1 MSEGTPERPDG
12 DKAERDKA
20 DALKGEA
27 PKPPRGELPLSGLAG
42 SPGVALG
49 RAAVLQTGRTGVVHR
64 HVTIEEVG
72 PELDRFK
79 GGVAKASAE
88 LRELSNKARASA
100 TKIEL
105 SVLEA
110 YTLMVEDELLLAEV
124 QKRIERELICAEWAL
139 DQAVTEMAAQ
149 LRRAGDAYLA
159 ERSHDFEFVGA
170 RIRLAIGGVS
180 GPVVPDTNEPRVLVA
195 HDLSPAETVGL
206 TRDKVLALVTEV
218 GTRTSHTAIV
228 ARALEIPAVVGVA
241 GALSR
246 IGSGDSI
253 IVDGLRGQVLLHP
266 RPEAV
271 VEYQERAARFR
282 ETARLRREARDRPIK
297 LGSGELIELRAN
309 IELPSEALGALSH
322 GARGIGLYRTEF
334 LYVDRSQPPTED
346 EQYETYRKVAEIM
359 NPLSVT
365 LRTFDI
371 GGDKFVSVFQVP
383 SEMNPALGLRAVRLG
398 LARPEIFM
406 TQLRA
411 MVRATAHGKLRI
423 LLPMIASLGELFAVK
438 ELFEQAVKDVDARG
452 LPRAEHIPIGI
463 MVEVPSAAVMASEF
477 AEHAEF
483 MSIGTNDLVQYT
495 LAVDRSTPE
504 LAYLASYFDPAILRL
519 VRNVLDAGKARQ
531 RPVLLCGAMAS
542 DPMAA
547 LLLVGMGLR
556 EMSMEAAAVPEVRE
570 VLANVTLAQTEL
582 AAADALAER
591 TAAGVQAALTRHF
604 GRLLS
609 EG

>member
-1 MSEGTPERPDG
+1 MSEGEGQKETR
-12 DKAERDKA
+12 AEVA
-20 DALKGEA
+20 
-27 PKPPRGELPLSGLAG
+27 LSGLPG

-49 RAAVLQTGRTGVVHR
+49 KAVVLAIGRTGVVHR
-64 HVTIEEVG
+64 HVESTDVAEEIE
-72 PELDRFK
+72 RFK
-79 GGVAKASAE
+79 SGVAKAAAE
-88 LRELSNKARASA
+88 LRELSNRARPTA
-100 TKIEL
+100 TKIEI

-124 QKRIERELICAEWAL
+124 TRRIETELVCAEWAL
-139 DQAVTEMAAQ
+139 DLAVTEMAAQ

-170 RIRLAIGGVS
+170 RIRLAINGAN
-180 GPVVPDTNEPRVLVA
+180 PAVVPETTEPRVIVA

-206 TRDKVLALVTEV
+206 TREKVLALVTEV
-218 GTRTSHTAIV
+218 GTRSSHTSIV

-246 IGSGDSI
+246 IGNGDSI
-253 IVDGLRGQVLLHP
+253 IVDGLRGQLLLHP
-266 RPEAV
+266 RAETIT
-271 VEYQERAARFR
+271 EYQARAARFR
-282 ETARLRREARDRPIK
+282 DITRLRREARDRPSK

-309 IELPSEALGALSH
+309 IDLPSEALGALSH

-334 LYVDRSQPPTED
+334 LYMDRSEPPSEE
-346 EQYETYRKVAEIM
+346 EQYDTYRRVAEIM

-371 GGDKFVSVFQVP
+371 GGDKFATVFQMP

-423 LLPMIASLGELFAVK
+423 MLPMIASLGELFAVK
-438 ELFEQAVKDVDARG
+438 ELYDQAVKDVDARG
-452 LPRAEHIPIGI
+452 QPRAEHISIGI
-463 MVEVPSAAVMASEF
+463 MVEVPSAAVLAHEF

-519 VRNVLDAGKARQ
+519 IQNVLEAGKARE
-531 RPVLLCGAMAS
+531 RPVLVCGAMAS

-570 VLANVTLAQTEL
+570 VLANVTLDQLER
-582 AAADALAER
+582 AAKDALAER

>member
-1 MSEGTPERPDG
+1 MNAGEGQ
-12 DKAERDKA
+12 KAPRAEL
-20 DALKGEA
+20 ALAG
-27 PKPPRGELPLSGLAG
+27 LPG

-49 RAAVLQTGRTGVVHR
+49 KAAVIDIGRHGVPHR
-64 HVTIEEVG
+64 HVQASEV
-72 PELDRFK
+72 EAEIARFS
-79 GGVAKASAE
+79 GGVAKAAAE
-88 LRELSNKARASA
+88 LRELSRKAHETA
-100 TKIEL
+100 TKIEI

-110 YTLMVEDELLLAEV
+110 YTLMVEDELLFAEV
-124 QKRIERELICAEWAL
+124 KRRVENELVCAEWAL
-139 DQAVTEMAAQ
+139 DLSVNEMAGR
-149 LRRAGDAYLA
+149 LRKGGDAYLA

-170 RIRLAIGGVS
+170 RILKAIS
-180 GPVVPDTNEPRVLVA
+180 GAPPTVLEQSEPRVLVA

-206 TRDKVLALVTEV
+206 TLVTEV

-271 VEYQERAARFR
+271 SEYTRRAERFH
-282 ETARLRREARDRPIK
+282 ETARLRREARDRPIT

-309 IELPSEALGALSH
+309 IELPSEAVGALAH

-334 LYVDRSQPPTED
+334 LYVDRSEPPSED

-371 GGDKFVSVFQVP
+371 GGDKFVSVFEMP

-411 MVRATAHGKLRI
+411 MIRATAHGKLRI
-423 LLPMIASLGELFAVK
+423 MLPMIASLGELFAVR
-438 ELFEQAVKDVDARG
+438 ELFDQALADVDARK
-452 LPRAEHIPIGI
+452 LPRAEHISLGI
-463 MVEVPSAAVMASEF
+463 MVEVPSAAVMAHEF

-519 VRNVLDAGKARQ
+519 IRGVIAGGAAFK

-542 DPMAA
+542 DPLAA

-556 EMSMEAAAVPEVRE
+556 EMSMEAAAIPEVRE
-570 VLANVTLAQTEL
+570 VLSSVTLEQTER
-582 AAADALAER
+582 AATDALAER
-591 TAAGVQAALTRHF
+591 TAAGVQAALIRHF
-604 GRLLS
+604 GKLAADS
-609 EG
+609 

>member
-1 MSEGTPERPDG
+1 VVL
-12 DKAERDKA
+12 
-20 DALKGEA
+20 AL
-27 PKPPRGELPLSGLAG
+27 
-42 SPGVALG
+42 
-49 RAAVLQTGRTGVVHR
+49 GRTGVVHR
-64 HVTIEEVG
+64 HVLADEVEA
-72 PELDRFK
+72 ELNRFK
-79 GGVAKASAE
+79 AGVARAADE
-88 LRELSNKARASA
+88 LRELSNKARATA
-100 TKIEL
+100 TKIEI

-124 QKRIERELICAEWAL
+124 KKRVEADLVCAEWAL
-139 DQAVTEMAAQ
+139 DQAVTEMAGQ
-149 LRRAGDAYLA
+149 LRRGGDAYLA

-170 RIRLAIGGVS
+170 RIRQAIGG
-180 GPVVPDTNEPRVLVA
+180 GATAIVPETSEPRILVA

-206 TRDKVLALVTEV
+206 TREKVLALVTEV
-218 GTRTSHTAIV
+218 GTRTSHTSIV

-246 IGSGDSI
+246 IGSGDSLV
-253 IVDGLRGQVLLHP
+253 VDGLRGQLLLHP
-266 RPEAV
+266 RPETLA
-271 VEYQERAARFR
+271 EYQTRAARFKDIQ
-282 ETARLRREARDRPIK
+282 RLRREARDRPSK

-309 IELPSEALGALSH
+309 IELPGEALAALSH

-334 LYVDRSQPPTED
+334 LYVDRTEPPSEE
-346 EQYETYRKVAEIM
+346 EQYDTYRRVAEIM

-371 GGDKFVSVFQVP
+371 GGDKFVSVFQMP

-411 MVRATAHGKLRI
+411 MIRATAHGKLRI
-423 LLPMIASLGELFAVK
+423 MLPMIASLGELFAVK
-438 ELFEQAVKDVDARG
+438 ELYEQALANVDRRG
-452 LPRAEHIPIGI
+452 LPRAEHISLGI
-463 MVEVPSAAVMASEF
+463 MIEVPSAAIMAQEF

-483 MSIGTNDLVQYT
+483 FSIGTNDLVQYT

-519 VRNVLDAGKARQ
+519 IRGVIEAGKMHE

-570 VLANVTLAQTEL
+570 VLANVTLEQVER
-582 AAADALAER
+582 AAADAMKER

-604 GRLLS
+604 GPLLS

>member
-1 MSEGTPERPDG
+1 MSE
-12 DKAERDKA
+12 AEGQKETRA
-20 DALKGEA
+20 EVA
-27 PKPPRGELPLSGLAG
+27 LSGLPG

-49 RAAVLQTGRTGVVHR
+49 KAAVLNLGRTGVVHR
-64 HVTIEEVG
+64 HVQAAEVTDEIE
-72 PELDRFK
+72 RFK
-79 GGVAKASAE
+79 GGVAKAAAE
-88 LRELSNKARASA
+88 LRELSAKAQKTA
-100 TKIEL
+100 TKIEI

-110 YTLMVEDELLLAEV
+110 YTLMVEDELLLAAV
-124 QKRIERELICAEWAL
+124 TQRIQTDLVCAEWAL
-139 DQAVTEMAAQ
+139 DLSVTEMAAR
-149 LRRAGDAYLA
+149 LRSGGDAYLA

-170 RIRLAIGGVS
+170 RIRQAIGGV
-180 GPVVPDTNEPRVLVA
+180 PATVVVDSSEPRILVA

-206 TRDKVLALVTEV
+206 MRDKVLALVTEV

-241 GALSR
+241 GALAR
-246 IGSGDSI
+246 IGNGDSL
-253 IVDGLRGQVLLHP
+253 IVDGLRGQLLLHP
-266 RPEAV
+266 RTETTA
-271 VEYQERAARFR
+271 EYQMRAARFR
-282 ETARLRREARDRPIK
+282 EIQRLRREARDRPSK

-334 LYVDRSQPPTED
+334 LYVDRTEPPSEE
-346 EQYETYRKVAEIM
+346 EQYDTYRRVAEIM

-371 GGDKFVSVFQVP
+371 GGDKFVSVFQMP

-411 MVRATAHGKLRI
+411 MIRATAHGKLRI
-423 LLPMIASLGELFAVK
+423 MLPMIASLGELFAVK
-438 ELFEQAVKDVDARG
+438 ELYEQALADVDRRG
-452 LPRAEHIPIGI
+452 LPRAEHISLGI
-463 MVEVPSAAVMASEF
+463 MVEVPSAAVMAHEF

-519 VRNVLDAGKARQ
+519 IQNVIAAGKAKN

-570 VLANVTLAQTEL
+570 VLANVTLEQVER
-582 AAADALAER
+582 AAADALVER

>member
-1 MSEGTPERPDG
+1 MTEGDG
-12 DKAERDKA
+12 QNAARAEQA
-20 DALKGEA
+20 MA
-27 PKPPRGELPLSGLAG
+27 GLAG

-49 RAAVLQTGRTGVVHR
+49 RAMVLDVGRTGVPHR
-64 HVTIEEVG
+64 HIAAGDVTTEIERFNAGVG
-72 PELDRFK
+72 S
-79 GGVAKASAE
+79 AAAE
-88 LRELSNKARASA
+88 LRELMAKARESA
-100 TKIEL
+100 TKIEI

-110 YTLMVEDELLLAEV
+110 YTLMVEDELLAAEV
-124 QKRIERELICAEWAL
+124 KKHLENELVCAEWAL
-139 DQAVTEMAAQ
+139 DMAVSAMAAQ
-149 LRRAGDAYLA
+149 LKRAGDAYLA

-170 RIRLAIGGVS
+170 RIQKAIS
-180 GPVVPDTNEPRVLVA
+180 GTPASVILQPGEARVLVA

-206 TRDKVLALVTEV
+206 TREKVLAIVTEV

-266 RPEAV
+266 RPETTTAY
-271 VEYQERAARFR
+271 EGRAERFR
-282 ETARLRREARDRPIK
+282 ETARLRREARDRPIT
-297 LGSGELIELRAN
+297 LGSGERIELRAN
-309 IELPSEALGALSH
+309 IELPSEAVAALSH
-322 GARGIGLYRTEF
+322 GARGVGLYRTEF
-334 LYVDRSQPPTED
+334 LYVDRSEPPGED

-411 MVRATAHGKLRI
+411 MIRATAHGKLRI
-423 LLPMIASLGELFAVK
+423 MLPMIASLGELFAVK
-438 ELFEQAVKDVDARG
+438 ELYEQALADVDRRK
-452 LPRAEHIPIGI
+452 LPRADHISLGI
-463 MVEVPSAAVMASEF
+463 MVEVPSAALLAHEF

-483 MSIGTNDLVQYT
+483 LSIGTNDLVQYT

-519 VRNVLDAGKARQ
+519 IRMVIDAGSARQ
-531 RPVLLCGAMAS
+531 RPVMVCGAMAS
-542 DPMAA
+542 DPLAA

-556 EMSMEAAAVPEVRE
+556 ELSMEAAAIPEVRE
-570 VLANVTLAQTEL
+570 VLSKVTLEQTER
-582 AAADALAER
+582 AAGEAVAER
-591 TAAGVQAALTRHF
+591 TAAGVQAALIRHF
-604 GRLLS
+604 GPLLADS
-609 EG
+609 

>member
-1 MSEGTPERPDG
+1 MTDGEGQKETRTEV
-12 DKAERDKA
+12 
-20 DALKGEA
+20 ALG
-27 PKPPRGELPLSGLAG
+27 GLPG

-49 RAAVLQTGRTGVVHR
+49 KAVVLALGRTGVVHR
-64 HVTIEEVG
+64 HVDAAEVAGEIE
-72 PELDRFK
+72 RFQ
-79 GGVAKASAE
+79 GGVGRAAAE
-88 LRELSNKARASA
+88 LRELASKARATA
-100 TKIEL
+100 TKIEI

-124 QKRIERELICAEWAL
+124 TKHIERDLVCAEWAL
-139 DQAVTEMAAQ
+139 DLAVTEMAAQ

-170 RIRLAIGGVS
+170 RIRLAIAGA
-180 GPVVPDTNEPRVLVA
+180 PTNDVLESPEPRVIVA

-218 GTRTSHTAIV
+218 GTRTSHTSIV

-246 IGSGDSI
+246 IGNGDSI
-253 IVDGLRGQVLLHP
+253 IVDGLRGQLLLHP
-266 RPEAV
+266 RPETIG
-271 VEYQERAARFR
+271 EYQTRAARFR
-282 ETARLRREARDRPIK
+282 DIQRLRREARDRPSK

-309 IELPSEALGALSH
+309 IEIPAEALGALEH
-322 GARGIGLYRTEF
+322 GARGVGLYRTEF
-334 LYVDRSQPPTED
+334 LYVDRNEPPSED
-346 EQYETYRKVAEIM
+346 EQYDTYRRVAEIM
-359 NPLSVT
+359 NPLPVT

-371 GGDKFVSVFQVP
+371 GGDKFVSVFQMP

-423 LLPMIASLGELFAVK
+423 MLPMIASLGELFAVK
-438 ELFEQAVKDVDARG
+438 ELFEQAVKDVDKRG
-452 LPRAEHIPIGI
+452 LPRAEHISLGI
-463 MVEVPSAAVMASEF
+463 MVEVPSAAVMAHEF

-519 VRNVLDAGKARQ
+519 IQNVIAAGRDRQ
-531 RPVLLCGAMAS
+531 RAVILCGAMAS

-556 EMSMEAAAVPEVRE
+556 EMSMEAAAIPEVRE
-570 VLANVTLAQTEL
+570 VLANVTRDQVER
-582 AAADALAER
+582 AANDALAER

-604 GRLLS
+604 GGLLS

>member
-1 MSEGTPERPDG
+1 LAIAG
-12 DKAERDKA
+12 
-20 DALKGEA
+20 A
-27 PKPPRGELPLSGLAG
+27 PTT
-42 SPGVALG
+42 V
-49 RAAVLQTGRTGVVHR
+49 
-64 HVTIEEVG
+64 
-72 PELDRFK
+72 
-79 GGVAKASAE
+79 
-88 LRELSNKARASA
+88 
-100 TKIEL
+100 
-105 SVLEA
+105 VLESA
-110 YTLMVEDELLLAEV
+110 
-124 QKRIERELICAEWAL
+124 
-139 DQAVTEMAAQ
+139 
-149 LRRAGDAYLA
+149 
-159 ERSHDFEFVGA
+159 
-170 RIRLAIGGVS
+170 
-180 GPVVPDTNEPRVLVA
+180 EPRVIVA

-218 GTRTSHTAIV
+218 GTRTSHTSIV

-246 IGSGDSI
+246 IGNGDSI
-253 IVDGLRGQVLLHP
+253 IVDGLRGQLLLHP
-266 RPEAV
+266 RPETIG
-271 VEYQERAARFR
+271 EYQTRAARFR
-282 ETARLRREARDRPIK
+282 DIQRLRREARDRPSK

-309 IELPSEALGALSH
+309 IEIPAEALGALEH
-322 GARGIGLYRTEF
+322 GARGVGLYRTEF
-334 LYVDRSQPPTED
+334 LYVDRNEPPSEE
-346 EQYETYRKVAEIM
+346 EQYDTYRRVAEIM
-359 NPLSVT
+359 NPLPVT

-371 GGDKFVSVFQVP
+371 GGDKFVSVFQMP

-423 LLPMIASLGELFAVK
+423 MLPMIASLGELFAVK
-438 ELFEQAVKDVDARG
+438 ELFEQAVKDVDKRG
-452 LPRAEHIPIGI
+452 LPRAEHISLGI
-463 MVEVPSAAVMASEF
+463 MVEVPSAAVMAHEF

-519 VRNVLDAGKARQ
+519 IQNVISAGRDRQ
-531 RPVLLCGAMAS
+531 RAVILCGAMAS

-556 EMSMEAAAVPEVRE
+556 EMSMEAAAIHEVRE
-570 VLANVTLAQTEL
+570 VLANVTRDQVER
-582 AAADALAER
+582 AATDALAER

-604 GRLLS
+604 GGLLS

>member
-1 MSEGTPERPDG
+1 MSE
-12 DKAERDKA
+12 AEGQRETRA
-20 DALKGEA
+20 EVA
-27 PKPPRGELPLSGLAG
+27 LSGLPG

-49 RAAVLQTGRTGVVHR
+49 KAVVLNLGRTGVIHR
-64 HVTIEEVG
+64 HVQASEVG
-72 PELDRFK
+72 EELDRFK
-79 GGVAKASAE
+79 GGVAKAAAE
-88 LRELSNKARASA
+88 LRELSEKARRNA
-100 TKIEL
+100 TKIEI

-124 QKRIERELICAEWAL
+124 TKHIGSELVCAEWAL
-139 DQAVTEMAAQ
+139 DLAVTEMAAR
-149 LRRAGDAYLA
+149 LRSAGDAYLA

-170 RIRLAIGGVS
+170 RIRQAIGGTAAA
-180 GPVVPDTNEPRVLVA
+180 VVPETAEPRILVA

-206 TRDKVLALVTEV
+206 TREKVLALVTEV
-218 GTRTSHTAIV
+218 GTRTSHTSIV

-241 GALSR
+241 GALAR
-246 IGSGDSI
+246 IGNGDALV
-253 IVDGLRGQVLLHP
+253 VDGLRGQLLIHP
-266 RPEAV
+266 RAETV
-271 VEYQERAARFR
+271 SEYQTRAARFKDIQ
-282 ETARLRREARDRPIK
+282 RLRREARDRPSK

-309 IELPSEALGALSH
+309 IEIPSEALGALAH

-334 LYVDRSQPPTED
+334 LYVDRTEPPSEE
-346 EQYETYRKVAEIM
+346 EQYDTYRRVAEIM

-371 GGDKFVSVFQVP
+371 GGDKFVSVFQMP

-411 MVRATAHGKLRI
+411 MIRATAHGKLRI
-423 LLPMIASLGELFAVK
+423 MLPMIASLGELFAVK
-438 ELFEQAVKDVDARG
+438 ELYEQALKDVDARG
-452 LPRAEHIPIGI
+452 LPRAEHISLGI
-463 MVEVPSAAVMASEF
+463 MVEVPSAAVLAHEF

-519 VRNVLDAGKARQ
+519 IQNVIAAGKAKQ

-570 VLANVTLAQTEL
+570 VLANVTLQQVER
-582 AAADALAER
+582 AAADALLER

>member
-1 MSEGTPERPDG
+1 MSDAEGQKETR
-12 DKAERDKA
+12 AEL
-20 DALKGEA
+20 ALAG
-27 PKPPRGELPLSGLAG
+27 LPG

-49 RAAVLQTGRTGVVHR
+49 RAIVVATGRTGVVRR
-64 HVTIEEVG
+64 HVSAAEVSAEIE
-72 PELDRFK
+72 RFK
-79 GGVAKASAE
+79 AGVGRAATE
-88 LRELSNKARASA
+88 LRALSSKARPTA
-100 TKIEL
+100 TKIEM

-124 QKRIERELICAEWAL
+124 SKHIQTDLVCAEWAL
-139 DQAVTEMAAQ
+139 DLAVTEMAAQ
-149 LRRAGDAYLA
+149 LRRGGDAYLA

-170 RIRLAIGGVS
+170 RIRQAIGGVQAS
-180 GPVVPDTNEPRVLVA
+180 VVPETSEPRILVA

-206 TRDKVLALVTEV
+206 TREKVLALVTEV
-218 GTRTSHTAIV
+218 GTRTSHTSIV

-246 IGSGDSI
+246 IGNGDSL
-253 IVDGLRGQVLLHP
+253 IVDGLRGQLLLHP
-266 RPEAV
+266 RAETTS
-271 VEYQERAARFR
+271 EYQTRAARFR
-282 ETARLRREARDRPIK
+282 ELSRLRREARDRPSK

-309 IELPSEALGALSH
+309 IEIPSEALAALSH

-334 LYVDRSQPPTED
+334 LYVDRSVPPTEE
-346 EQYETYRKVAEIM
+346 EQYDTYRRVAEIM

-423 LLPMIASLGELFAVK
+423 MLPMIASLGELFAVK
-438 ELFEQAVKDVDARG
+438 ELWDQAVKDVDARG
-452 LPRAEHIPIGI
+452 QARAEHISLGI
-463 MVEVPSAAVMASEF
+463 MVEVPSAAVLAHEF

-495 LAVDRSTPE
+495 LAVDRSSPE

-519 VRNVLDAGKARQ
+519 IQNVIAAGKAKQ

-556 EMSMEAAAVPEVRE
+556 EMSMEAAAIPEIRE
-570 VLANVTLAQTEL
+570 VLANITLEQAER
-582 AAADALAER
+582 AAGDALAEL
-591 TAAGVQAALTRHF
+591 TAAGVQAVLTRHF

>member
-1 MSEGTPERPDG
+1 MSEGEGQKETR
-12 DKAERDKA
+12 AEVA
-20 DALKGEA
+20 
-27 PKPPRGELPLSGLAG
+27 LSGLPG

-49 RAAVLQTGRTGVVHR
+49 KAMVVAIGRTGAVHR
-64 HVTIEEVG
+64 HVDASQVEA
-72 PELDRFK
+72 ELERFK
-79 GGVAKASAE
+79 AGVAKAAAE
-88 LRELSNKARASA
+88 LRELSARARQSA
-100 TKIEL
+100 TKIEI

-124 QKRIERELICAEWAL
+124 QRRVEGELVCAEWGL
-139 DQAVTEMAAQ
+139 DLAVSHMAAQ
-149 LRRAGDAYLA
+149 LRRAADAYLA

-170 RIRLAIGGVS
+170 RIRQAMS
-180 GPVVPDTNEPRVLVA
+180 GHQSPVVPESAEPRVLVA

-206 TRDKVLALVTEV
+206 TREKVLALVTEV

-228 ARALEIPAVVGVA
+228 ARALEIPAVVGAA
-241 GALSR
+241 GAVSR
-246 IGSGDSI
+246 IGNGDTI
-253 IVDGLRGQVLLHP
+253 IVDGLRGQLILHP
-266 RPEAV
+266 RPETTTEHQA
-271 VEYQERAARFR
+271 RAARFR
-282 ETARLRREARDRPIK
+282 EITRLRREARDRPSK

-309 IELPSEALGALSH
+309 IDLPAEALGALSH

-334 LYVDRSQPPTED
+334 LYVDRSEPPSED
-346 EQYETYRKVAEIM
+346 EQYDTYRRVAEIM

-371 GGDKFVSVFQVP
+371 GGDKFASVFQMP

-398 LARPEIFM
+398 LARPEIFL

-423 LLPMIASLGELFAVK
+423 MLPMIASLGELFAVK
-438 ELFEQAVKDVDARG
+438 DLFDQAVREVDARG
-452 LPRAEHIPIGI
+452 QPRAEHISLGI
-463 MVEVPSAAVMASEF
+463 MVEVPSAAVMAHEF

-519 VRNVLDAGKARQ
+519 ISNVIQAGKARE

-556 EMSMEAAAVPEVRE
+556 ELSMEAAAVPEIRE
-570 VLANVTLAQTEL
+570 VLANVTLEQTER
-582 AAADALAER
+582 AARDALAER
-591 TAAGVQAALTRHF
+591 TAAGVQAAMTRHF
-604 GRLLS
+604 GPLLS

>member
-1 MSEGTPERPDG
+1 MTEAEGQ
-12 DKAERDKA
+12 AETRA
-20 DALKGEA
+20 EVA
-27 PKPPRGELPLSGLAG
+27 LSGLPG

-49 RAAVLQTGRTGVVHR
+49 KAVVVALGRTGVVHR
-64 HVTIEEVG
+64 HVVASDVDAEIE
-72 PELDRFK
+72 RFK
-79 GGVAKASAE
+79 AGVGRAASE
-88 LRELSNKARASA
+88 LRDLSEKARATA
-100 TKIEL
+100 TKIEI

-124 QKRIERELICAEWAL
+124 AKRIQADLVCAEWAL
-139 DQAVTEMAAQ
+139 DLAVSDMAAQ

-170 RIRLAIGGVS
+170 RIRQAIGGNTAT
-180 GPVVPDTNEPRVLVA
+180 VVPETSEPRILVA

-206 TRDKVLALVTEV
+206 TRDKILAIVTEV

-246 IGSGDSI
+246 IGSGDNL
-253 IVDGLRGQVLLHP
+253 IVDGLRGQLLLHP
-266 RPEAV
+266 RAETTG
-271 VEYQERAARFR
+271 EYQTRAARFR
-282 ETARLRREARDRPIK
+282 DIQRLRREARDRPSK

-309 IELPSEALGALSH
+309 IELPAEALAALSH

-334 LYVDRSQPPTED
+334 LYVDRTEPPSED
-346 EQYETYRKVAEIM
+346 EQYDTYRRVAEIM

-371 GGDKFVSVFQVP
+371 GGDKFVSVFQMP

-423 LLPMIASLGELFAVK
+423 MLPMIASLGELFAVK
-438 ELFEQAVKDVDARG
+438 ELFDQAVREVDSRG
-452 LPRAEHIPIGI
+452 QPRAEHISLGI
-463 MVEVPSAAVMASEF
+463 MVEVPSAAVMAHEF

-483 MSIGTNDLVQYT
+483 FSIGTNDLVQYT

-519 VRNVLDAGKARQ
+519 IRGVIEAGKAHQ

-570 VLANVTLAQTEL
+570 VLANVTLEQVER
-582 AAADALAER
+582 AAADAMVER

>member
-1 MSEGTPERPDG
+1 MNEGEGQKETR
-12 DKAERDKA
+12 AEVA
-20 DALKGEA
+20 
-27 PKPPRGELPLSGLAG
+27 LSGLPG

-49 RAAVLQTGRTGVVHR
+49 KAVALAIGRTGVVHR
-64 HVTIEEVG
+64 HIEADGVADEI
-72 PELDRFK
+72 ERFK
-79 GGVAKASAE
+79 AGVAKAAAE
-88 LRELSNKARASA
+88 LRELSSRARQTA
-100 TKIEL
+100 TKIEI

-124 QKRIERELICAEWAL
+124 TRRIESELVCAEWAL
-139 DQAVTEMAAQ
+139 DDSVTQMAAQ

-170 RIRLAIGGVS
+170 RIRQSISGGNNA
-180 GPVVPDTNEPRVLVA
+180 VVPETSEPRIIVA

-218 GTRTSHTAIV
+218 GTRSSHTSIV

-246 IGSGDSI
+246 IGSGDSL
-253 IVDGLRGQVLLHP
+253 IVDGLRGQLLLHP
-266 RPEAV
+266 RAETV
-271 VEYQERAARFR
+271 TEYQARAARFR
-282 ETARLRREARDRPIK
+282 ELTRLRREARDRPSK

-309 IELPSEALGALSH
+309 IDLPSEALGALSH

-334 LYVDRSQPPTED
+334 LYMDRSEPPSED
-346 EQYETYRKVAEIM
+346 EQYDTYRRVAEIM

-371 GGDKFVSVFQVP
+371 GGDKFASVFRMP

-423 LLPMIASLGELFAVK
+423 MLPMIASLGELFAVK
-438 ELFEQAVKDVDARG
+438 ELYDQAVRDVDSRG
-452 LPRAEHIPIGI
+452 QPRAEHIAIGI
-463 MVEVPSAAVMASEF
+463 MVEVPSAAVLAHEF

-519 VRNVLDAGKARQ
+519 IQNVIAAGKARQ

-570 VLANVTLAQTEL
+570 VLANVTLEQTER
-582 AAADALAER
+582 AASDALAER

>member
-1 MSEGTPERPDG
+1 MSEVEGQ
-12 DKAERDKA
+12 KAGRA
-20 DALKGEA
+20 
-27 PKPPRGELPLSGLAG
+27 ELALSGLPG

-49 RAAVLQTGRTGVVHR
+49 RAVVIDVGRTGVAHR
-64 HVTIEEVG
+64 HIAG
-72 PELDRFK
+72 PEVPTELERFK
-79 GGVAKASAE
+79 SGVGKAAAE
-88 LRELSNKARASA
+88 LRELSAKAHQKAA
-100 TKIEL
+100 TKIEI

-110 YTLMVEDELLLAEV
+110 YTLMVEDELLLAQV
-124 QKRIERELICAEWAL
+124 QKRIESELVCAEWAL
-139 DQAVTEMAAQ
+139 DLAVNEMASQ

-170 RIRLAIGGVS
+170 RIRQAIS
-180 GPVVPDTNEPRVLVA
+180 GTPSTVVLDSEEPRIIVA
-195 HDLSPAETVGL
+195 RDLSPAETVGL

-246 IGSGDSI
+246 IGSGDSL
-253 IVDGLRGQVLLHP
+253 IVDGSRGQLLLHP
-266 RPEAV
+266 RTETV
-271 VEYQERAARFR
+271 GEYQERAARFR

-297 LGSGELIELRAN
+297 LESGELIELRAN
-309 IELPSEALGALSH
+309 IELPSEAVGALAH

-334 LYVDRSQPPTED
+334 LYVDRSEPPSED

-371 GGDKFVSVFQVP
+371 GGDKFVSVFQMP

-411 MVRATAHGKLRI
+411 MIRATAHGKLRI
-423 LLPMIASLGELFAVK
+423 MLPMIASLGELAAVR
-438 ELFEQAVKDVDARG
+438 ELFDQAIRDVDGRG
-452 LPRAEHIPIGI
+452 LPRAEHVALGI
-463 MVEVPSAAVMASEF
+463 MVEVPSAAVLAHEF
-477 AEHAEF
+477 ADHAEF

-495 LAVDRSTPE
+495 LAVDRGAPE

-519 VRNVLDAGKARQ
+519 IRIVIEAGRAKA

-542 DPMAA
+542 DPLAA

-556 EMSMEAAAVPEVRE
+556 EMSMEAAAVPEIRE
-570 VLANVTLAQTEL
+570 VLANVTLAQTEA
-582 AAADALAER
+582 AAADALAEL

-609 EG
+609 DG

>member
-1 MSEGTPERPDG
+1 MSEAEQKPER
-12 DKAERDKA
+12 AEL
-20 DALKGEA
+20 ALA
-27 PKPPRGELPLSGLAG
+27 GLAG
-42 SPGVALG
+42 SPGLALG
-49 RAAVLQTGRTGVVHR
+49 KAMVLDIGRTGVPHR
-64 HVTIEEVG
+64 HIGAADVATEFG
-72 PELDRFK
+72 RFK
-79 GGVAKASAE
+79 AGVDSAATE
-88 LRELSNKARASA
+88 LRELSAKARQNA
-100 TKIEL
+100 TKIEI

-110 YTLMVEDELLLAEV
+110 YTLMVEDELLAAEV
-124 QKRIERELICAEWAL
+124 KQRIEGELVCAEWAL
-139 DQAVTEMAAQ
+139 DQSVSEMAGR
-149 LRRAGDAYLA
+149 LKRGGDAYLA

-170 RIRLAIGGVS
+170 RILQAIGGVPTS
-180 GPVVPDTNEPRVLVA
+180 VILQPGEPRVLVA

-206 TRDKVLALVTEV
+206 TREKVLALVTEV

-266 RPEAV
+266 RAETV
-271 VEYQERAARFR
+271 SEYEGRAERFR
-282 ETARLRREARDRPIK
+282 ETARLRREARDTPIT

-309 IELPSEALGALSH
+309 IELPGEAVAALSH

-334 LYVDRSQPPTED
+334 LYVDRAEPPSED
-346 EQYETYRKVAEIM
+346 EQYKTYRKVAEIM
-359 NPLSVT
+359 NPLPVT

-371 GGDKFVSVFQVP
+371 GGDKFVSVFQMP

-411 MVRATAHGKLRI
+411 MIRATAHGKLRI
-423 LLPMIASLGELFAVK
+423 MLPMIASLGELFAVK
-438 ELFEQAVKDVDARG
+438 ELFDQALADVDRRK
-452 LPRAEHIPIGI
+452 LPRAEHISLGI
-463 MVEVPSAAVMASEF
+463 MVEVPSAAVLAHEF

-519 VRNVLDAGKARQ
+519 IQLVIEAGRARQ

-542 DPMAA
+542 DPLAA

-556 EMSMEAAAVPEVRE
+556 ELSMESAAVPEVRE
-570 VLANVTLAQTEL
+570 VLSKVTLAETER
-582 AAADALAER
+582 AAAEAVLER

-604 GRLLS
+604 GRLLADS
-609 EG
+609 

>member
-1 MSEGTPERPDG
+1 MSEGEG
-12 DKAERDKA
+12 QKAARN
-20 DALKGEA
+20 
-27 PKPPRGELPLSGLAG
+27 ELPLSGLPG

-49 RAAVLQTGRTGVVHR
+49 KAVVLQTGRTGVVHR
-64 HVTIEEVG
+64 HVGADEVG
-72 PELDRFK
+72 LELERFK

-88 LRELSNKARASA
+88 LRELSNRARATA

-124 QKRIERELICAEWAL
+124 QKHIESELVCAEWAL
-139 DQAVTEMAAQ
+139 DLAVTKMAGQ
-149 LRRAGDAYLA
+149 LRRVGDAYLA

-170 RIRLAIGGVS
+170 RIRLAIGGAS
-180 GPVVPDTNEPRVLVA
+180 TPVVPETAEPRIIVA

-206 TRDKVLALVTEV
+206 TREKVLALVTEV

-228 ARALEIPAVVGVA
+228 ARALEIPAVVGAA
-241 GALSR
+241 GALAR
-246 IGSGDSI
+246 IGSGDSL
-253 IVDGLRGQVLLHP
+253 IVDGLRGQLLLHP
-266 RPEAV
+266 RPETIT
-271 VEYQERAARFR
+271 EYQERAARFR

-297 LGSGELIELRAN
+297 LGSGQLIELRAN
-309 IELPSEALGALSH
+309 IELPAEALGALSH

-334 LYVDRSQPPTED
+334 LYVDRSEPPTED

-371 GGDKFVSVFQVP
+371 GGDKFASVFQMP

-398 LARPEIFM
+398 LARPEIFL

-423 LLPMIASLGELFAVK
+423 MLPMIASLGELFAVK
-438 ELFEQAVKDVDARG
+438 ELFEQAIQTVDARKQ
-452 LPRAEHIPIGI
+452 PRAEHIPLGI
-463 MVEVPSAAVMASEF
+463 MVEVPSAAVLAHEF

-495 LAVDRSTPE
+495 LAVDRSAPE

-519 VRNVLDAGKARQ
+519 ISGVLEAGKARQ

-570 VLANVTLAQTEL
+570 VLANVTLAQTER
-582 AAADALAER
+582 AAADAMAER

>member
-1 MSEGTPERPDG
+1 MSE
-12 DKAERDKA
+12 AEGQTETRA
-20 DALKGEA
+20 EIA
-27 PKPPRGELPLSGLAG
+27 LSGLPG

-49 RAAVLQTGRTGVVHR
+49 RAVVVALGRTGVVHR
-64 HVTIEEVG
+64 HVVATDVDAEIE
-72 PELDRFK
+72 RFK
-79 GGVAKASAE
+79 AGVGRAAAE
-88 LRELSNKARASA
+88 LRELSEKARASA
-100 TKIEL
+100 TKIEI

-124 QKRIERELICAEWAL
+124 AKHIRADLVCAEWAL
-139 DQAVTEMAAQ
+139 DLAVSEMAGQ

-170 RIRLAIGGVS
+170 RIRLAIGGNTS
-180 GPVVPDTNEPRVLVA
+180 TVVPVTSEPRILVA

-206 TRDKVLALVTEV
+206 TRDKILAIVTEV

-246 IGSGDSI
+246 IGSGDNI
-253 IVDGLRGQVLLHP
+253 IVDGLRGQLLLHP
-266 RPEAV
+266 RAETTA
-271 VEYQERAARFR
+271 EYQTRAARFKDIQ
-282 ETARLRREARDRPIK
+282 RLRREARDRPSK

-309 IELPSEALGALSH
+309 IELPAEALAALSH

-334 LYVDRSQPPTED
+334 LYVDRTEPPSEE
-346 EQYETYRKVAEIM
+346 EQYDTYRRVAEIM

-371 GGDKFVSVFQVP
+371 GGDKFVSVFQMP

-423 LLPMIASLGELFAVK
+423 MLPMIASLGELFAVK
-438 ELFEQAVKDVDARG
+438 EMFDQAVKDVDKRG
-452 LPRAEHIPIGI
+452 LPRAEHISLGI
-463 MVEVPSAAVMASEF
+463 MVEVPSAAVMANEF

-483 MSIGTNDLVQYT
+483 FSIGTNDLVQYT

-519 VRNVLDAGKARQ
+519 IRGVIEAGKTHQ

-570 VLANVTLAQTEL
+570 VLANVTLEQVER
-582 AAADALAER
+582 AAADALVER

>member
-1 MSEGTPERPDG
+1 MSEAEGQ
-12 DKAERDKA
+12 KAGRA
-20 DALKGEA
+20 
-27 PKPPRGELPLSGLAG
+27 ELALSGLPG

-49 RAAVLQTGRTGVVHR
+49 RAVVIDVGRTGVAHR
-64 HVTIEEVG
+64 HIAPPEVAN
-72 PELDRFK
+72 ELERFK
-79 GGVAKASAE
+79 SGVGTAAAE
-88 LRELSNKARASA
+88 LRELSAKAHQTAA
-100 TKIEL
+100 TKIEI

-124 QKRIERELICAEWAL
+124 QKRIENELVCAEWAL
-139 DQAVTEMAAQ
+139 DLAVNEMASQ

-170 RIRLAIGGVS
+170 RIRQCIS
-180 GPVVPDTNEPRVLVA
+180 GTPSTVVLDSEEPRILVA
-195 HDLSPAETVGL
+195 RDLSPAETVGL

-246 IGSGDSI
+246 IGSGDSL
-253 IVDGLRGQVLLHP
+253 IVDGSRGQLLLHP
-266 RPEAV
+266 RSETV
-271 VEYQERAARFR
+271 GEYQERAARFR

-297 LGSGELIELRAN
+297 LESGELIELRAN
-309 IELPSEALGALSH
+309 IELPSEAVGALAH
-322 GARGIGLYRTEF
+322 GARGVGLYRTEF
-334 LYVDRSQPPTED
+334 LYVDRSEPPSEE

-371 GGDKFVSVFQVP
+371 GGDKFVSVFQMP

-411 MVRATAHGKLRI
+411 MIRATAHGKLRI
-423 LLPMIASLGELFAVK
+423 MLPMIASLGELSAVR
-438 ELFEQAVKDVDARG
+438 ELFDQAIRDVDARG
-452 LPRAEHIPIGI
+452 LPRAEHVALGI
-463 MVEVPSAAVMASEF
+463 MVEVPSAALLAHEF

-495 LAVDRSTPE
+495 LAVDRGAPE

-519 VRNVLDAGKARQ
+519 IRIVIEAGKSRS

-542 DPMAA
+542 DPLAA
-547 LLLVGMGLR
+547 LLLVGMGMR
-556 EMSMEAAAVPEVRE
+556 EMSMEAAAVPEIRE
-570 VLANVTLAQTEL
+570 VLANVTLAQTQ
-582 AAADALAER
+582 AAAVDALAER

-609 EG
+609 DG

>member
-1 MSEGTPERPDG
+1 MSETEGPRASR
-12 DKAERDKA
+12 AEVA
-20 DALKGEA
+20 
-27 PKPPRGELPLSGLAG
+27 LSGLPG

-49 RAAVLQTGRTGVVHR
+49 RAVVINVGRTGIVHR
-64 HVTIEEVG
+64 HITIEEVG
-72 PELDRFK
+72 VELERFK
-79 GGVAKASAE
+79 NGVAKAAAE
-88 LRELSNKARASA
+88 LRELSRRARQTA
-100 TKIEL
+100 TKIEI

-124 QKRIERELICAEWAL
+124 QRRVEGELVCAEWGIDL
-139 DQAVTEMAAQ
+139 AVAEMAGR
-149 LRRAGDAYLA
+149 LRRSGDAYLA

-170 RIRLAIGGVS
+170 RIRLCIS
-180 GPVVPDTNEPRVLVA
+180 GASAPVLLDGSEPRILVA
-195 HDLSPAETVGL
+195 RDLSPAETVGL

-246 IGSGDSI
+246 VGSGDSL
-253 IVDGLRGQVLLHP
+253 IVDGSRGQVLLHP
-266 RPEAV
+266 RSETTG
-271 VEYQERAARFR
+271 EYQDRAARFR
-282 ETARLRREARDRPIK
+282 DTARLRREARDRPIK
-297 LGSGELIELRAN
+297 LESGELIELRAN
-309 IELPSEALGALSH
+309 IELPSEALAALSH
-322 GARGIGLYRTEF
+322 GARGVGLYRTEF
-334 LYVDRSQPPTED
+334 LYVDRSEPPTEE

-371 GGDKFVSVFQVP
+371 GGDKFVSVFQMP

-411 MVRATAHGKLRI
+411 MIRATAHGKLRI
-423 LLPMIASLGELFAVK
+423 MLPMIASLGELFAVK
-438 ELFEQAVKDVDARG
+438 ELFDQALRDVDAAR
-452 LPRAEHIPIGI
+452 LPRAEHISLGI
-463 MVEVPSAAVMASEF
+463 MVEVPSAAVMAVEF

-495 LAVDRSTPE
+495 LAVDRSAPE

-519 VRNVLDAGKARQ
+519 IRGVIEAGKLKQ
-531 RPVLLCGAMAS
+531 RPVLLCGTMAS
-542 DPMAA
+542 DPLAA

-556 EMSMEAAAVPEVRE
+556 EMSMEAAAIPEIRE
-570 VLANVTLAQTEL
+570 VLANVTLAQTV
-582 AAADALAER
+582 AAASDALAER

-609 EG
+609 DG

>member
-1 MSEGTPERPDG
+1 MSETDG
-12 DKAERDKA
+12 QAATRAEV
-20 DALKGEA
+20 ALAG
-27 PKPPRGELPLSGLAG
+27 LPG

-49 RAAVLQTGRTGVVHR
+49 KAVVLALGRTGVVHR
-64 HVTIEEVG
+64 HVLAAEVG
-72 PELDRFK
+72 AELERFK
-79 GGVAKASAE
+79 AGVARAADE
-88 LRELSNKARASA
+88 LRELSNKARQTA
-100 TKIEL
+100 TKIEI

-124 QKRIERELICAEWAL
+124 KKRIEADLICAEWAL
-139 DQAVTEMAAQ
+139 DLAVTEMAGQ
-149 LRRAGDAYLA
+149 LRRGGDAYLA

-170 RIRLAIGGVS
+170 RIRQAIGG
-180 GPVVPDTNEPRVLVA
+180 GQTATVPETSEPRILVA

-206 TRDKVLALVTEV
+206 TREKVLALVTEV
-218 GTRTSHTAIV
+218 GTRTSHTSIV

-246 IGSGDSI
+246 IGSGDSLV
-253 IVDGLRGQVLLHP
+253 VDGLRGQLLLHP
-266 RPEAV
+266 RPETLA
-271 VEYQERAARFR
+271 EYQTRAARFR
-282 ETARLRREARDRPIK
+282 DIQRLRREARDRPSK

-309 IELPSEALGALSH
+309 IELPSEALGALAH

-334 LYVDRSQPPTED
+334 LYVDRTEPPSEE
-346 EQYETYRKVAEIM
+346 EQYDTYRRVAEIM

-371 GGDKFVSVFQVP
+371 GGDKFVSVFQMP

-411 MVRATAHGKLRI
+411 MIRATAHGKLRI

-438 ELFEQAVKDVDARG
+438 ELYEQALSDVDRRG
-452 LPRAEHIPIGI
+452 LPRAEQISLGI
-463 MVEVPSAAVMASEF
+463 MIEVPSAAIMAQEF

-483 MSIGTNDLVQYT
+483 FSIGTNDLVQYT

-519 VRNVLDAGKARQ
+519 IRGVIEAGKDHD

-570 VLANVTLAQTEL
+570 VLANVTLEQTQR
-582 AAADALAER
+582 AAADAMLER

-604 GRLLS
+604 GPLLS
-609 EG
+609 DG

>member
-1 MSEGTPERPDG
+1 MSEGEGQKETR
-12 DKAERDKA
+12 AEVA
-20 DALKGEA
+20 
-27 PKPPRGELPLSGLAG
+27 LSGLPG

-49 RAAVLQTGRTGVVHR
+49 KAAVLNLGRTSVVHR
-64 HVTIEEVG
+64 HVQAAEVPEEIE
-72 PELDRFK
+72 RFK
-79 GGVAKASAE
+79 RGVAKSAAE
-88 LRELSNKARASA
+88 LRVLSAKAQQTA
-100 TKIEL
+100 TKIEF

-110 YTLMVEDELLLAEV
+110 YTLMVEDELLLADV
-124 QKRIERELICAEWAL
+124 TKRVETELICAEWAL
-139 DQAVTEMAAQ
+139 DLAVTEMAAT
-149 LRRAGDAYLA
+149 LRRSGDAYLA

-170 RIRLAIGGVS
+170 RIRQAIGGAS
-180 GPVVPDTNEPRVLVA
+180 ADVVVDTSEPRILVA

-206 TRDKVLALVTEV
+206 TRERVLALVTEV

-241 GALSR
+241 GALAR
-246 IGSGDSI
+246 IGNGDSL
-253 IVDGLRGQVLLHP
+253 IVDGLRGQLLLHP
-266 RPEAV
+266 RAEATA
-271 VEYQERAARFR
+271 EYQTRAARFKDIQ
-282 ETARLRREARDRPIK
+282 RLRREARDRPSK

-309 IELPSEALGALSH
+309 IEIPSEALAALSH

-334 LYVDRSQPPTED
+334 LYVDRTEPPTED
-346 EQYETYRKVAEIM
+346 EQYDTYRRVAEIM

-371 GGDKFVSVFQVP
+371 GGDKFVSVFQMP

-411 MVRATAHGKLRI
+411 MIRATAHGKLRI
-423 LLPMIASLGELFAVK
+423 MLPMIASLGELFAVK
-438 ELFEQAVKDVDARG
+438 ELYEQALADVDRRG
-452 LPRAEHIPIGI
+452 LPRAEHISLGI
-463 MVEVPSAAVMASEF
+463 MVEVPSAAVLAHEF

-519 VRNVLDAGKARQ
+519 IQNVIAAGKAKS

-570 VLANVTLAQTEL
+570 VLANVTLDQVER
-582 AAADALAER
+582 AAADALVER

>member
-1 MSEGTPERPDG
+1 MSEGEGQKETR
-12 DKAERDKA
+12 AEVA
-20 DALKGEA
+20 
-27 PKPPRGELPLSGLAG
+27 LSGLPG

-49 RAAVLQTGRTGVVHR
+49 KAVVLAIGRTGVVHR
-64 HVTIEEVG
+64 HVQSSDVTEEIE
-72 PELDRFK
+72 RFK
-79 GGVAKASAE
+79 SGVAKAAAE
-88 LRELSNKARASA
+88 LRELSNRARPTA
-100 TKIEL
+100 TKIEI

-124 QKRIERELICAEWAL
+124 TRRIETELVCAEWAL
-139 DQAVTEMAAQ
+139 DLSVTDMAAQ
-149 LRRAGDAYLA
+149 LRRGGDAYLA
-159 ERSHDFEFVGA
+159 ERSHDFEVVGA
-170 RIRLAIGGVS
+170 RIRLAIS
-180 GPVVPDTNEPRVLVA
+180 GANTAVVPETAEPRVIVA

-206 TRDKVLALVTEV
+206 TREKVLALVTEV
-218 GTRTSHTAIV
+218 GTRSSHTSIV

-253 IVDGLRGQVLLHP
+253 IVDGLRGQLLLHP
-266 RPEAV
+266 RAETV
-271 VEYQERAARFR
+271 TEYQARAARFR
-282 ETARLRREARDRPIK
+282 DITRLRREARDRPSK

-309 IELPSEALGALSH
+309 IDLPSEALGALSH

-334 LYVDRSQPPTED
+334 LYMDRSEPPSEE
-346 EQYETYRKVAEIM
+346 EQYDTYRRVAEIM

-371 GGDKFVSVFQVP
+371 GGDKFATVFQMP

-423 LLPMIASLGELFAVK
+423 MLPMIASLGELFAVK
-438 ELFEQAVKDVDARG
+438 ELYDQAVKDVDARG
-452 LPRAEHIPIGI
+452 QPRAEHISIGI
-463 MVEVPSAAVMASEF
+463 MVEVPSAAVMAHEF

-519 VRNVLDAGKARQ
+519 IQNVIAAGKSRE
-531 RPVLLCGAMAS
+531 RPVLVCGAMAS

-570 VLANVTLAQTEL
+570 VLANVTLDQLER
-582 AAADALAER
+582 AAKDALAER

>member
-1 MSEGTPERPDG
+1 MNEGEGQKETR
-12 DKAERDKA
+12 AEVA
-20 DALKGEA
+20 
-27 PKPPRGELPLSGLAG
+27 LSGLPG

-49 RAAVLQTGRTGVVHR
+49 KAVALAIGRTGVVHR
-64 HVTIEEVG
+64 HVEADGVPAEIE
-72 PELDRFK
+72 RFK
-79 GGVAKASAE
+79 SGVAKAAAE
-88 LRELSNKARASA
+88 LRELSSRARQTA
-100 TKIEL
+100 TKIEI

-124 QKRIERELICAEWAL
+124 TRRIESELVCAEWAL
-139 DQAVTEMAAQ
+139 DDSVTQMAAQ
-149 LRRAGDAYLA
+149 LRRGGDAYLA

-170 RIRLAIGGVS
+170 RIRQAIGG
-180 GPVVPDTNEPRVLVA
+180 GANAVVPETSEPRIIVA

-218 GTRTSHTAIV
+218 GTRSSHTSIV

-246 IGSGDSI
+246 IGSGDSL
-253 IVDGLRGQVLLHP
+253 IVDGLRGQLLLHP
-266 RPEAV
+266 RAETV
-271 VEYQERAARFR
+271 TEYQARAARFR
-282 ETARLRREARDRPIK
+282 ELTRLRREARDRPSK

-309 IELPSEALGALSH
+309 IDLPSEALGALSH

-334 LYVDRSQPPTED
+334 LYMDRSDPPGEE
-346 EQYETYRKVAEIM
+346 EQYDTYRRVAEIM

-371 GGDKFVSVFQVP
+371 GGDKFASVFQMP

-423 LLPMIASLGELFAVK
+423 MLPMIASLGELFAVK
-438 ELFEQAVKDVDARG
+438 ELYDQAVRDVDRRG
-452 LPRAEHIPIGI
+452 LPRAEHIALGI
-463 MVEVPSAAVMASEF
+463 MVEVPSAAVMAHEF

-519 VRNVLDAGKARQ
+519 IQNVIAAGKARE

-570 VLANVTLAQTEL
+570 VLANVTLEQTER

>member
-1 MSEGTPERPDG
+1 MSETEGQKTGR
-12 DKAERDKA
+12 AEV
-20 DALKGEA
+20 ALAG
-27 PKPPRGELPLSGLAG
+27 LPG

-49 RAAVLQTGRTGVVHR
+49 KAVVVDVGRTGVAHR
-64 HVTIEEVG
+64 HISADEVAT
-72 PELDRFK
+72 ELGRFNA
-79 GGVAKASAE
+79 GVASAAAE
-88 LRELSNKARASA
+88 LRELSNKARQSA
-100 TKIEL
+100 TKIEI

-124 QKRIERELICAEWAL
+124 DKRISAELVCAEWAL
-139 DQAVTEMAAQ
+139 DLAVAEMAGQ
-149 LRRAGDAYLA
+149 LRRSGDAYLA

-170 RIRLAIGGVS
+170 RIRQAIGGKAS
-180 GPVVPDTNEPRVLVA
+180 TVVLDLGEPRILVA
-195 HDLSPAETVGL
+195 RDLSPAETVGF

-228 ARALEIPAVVGVA
+228 ARALEIPAIVGVA
-241 GALSR
+241 GALAR
-246 IGSGDSI
+246 IGSGDSL
-253 IVDGLRGQVLLHP
+253 IVDGSRGQLLLHP
-266 RPEAV
+266 RPETV
-271 VEYQERAARFR
+271 SEYQDRAARFR
-282 ETARLRREARDRPIK
+282 DTARLRREARDRPIK
-297 LGSGELIELRAN
+297 LESGELIELRAN
-309 IELPSEALGALSH
+309 IELPSEAVGALAH
-322 GARGIGLYRTEF
+322 GARGVGLYRTEF
-334 LYVDRSQPPTED
+334 LYVDRSEPPTEE

-371 GGDKFVSVFQVP
+371 GGDKFVSVFQMP
-383 SEMNPALGLRAVRLG
+383 SEMNPALGLRAIRLG

-411 MVRATAHGKLRI
+411 MIRATAHGKLRI
-423 LLPMIASLGELFAVK
+423 MLPMIASLGELFAVR
-438 ELFEQAVKDVDARG
+438 EMFDQAIKDIDARG
-452 LPRAEHIPIGI
+452 LPRAEQVALGI
-463 MVEVPSAAVMASEF
+463 MVEVPSVAVMAHEF

-519 VRNVLDAGKARQ
+519 IRGVIEAGQAKQ

-542 DPMAA
+542 DPVAA

-556 EMSMEAAAVPEVRE
+556 EMSMEAAAIPEIRE
-570 VLANVTLAQTEL
+570 VLANVTLAQTE
-582 AAADALAER
+582 AAAKDALAER

-609 EG
+609 DG

>member
-1 MSEGTPERPDG
+1 MSEGEGQKETR
-12 DKAERDKA
+12 AEV
-20 DALKGEA
+20 ALAG
-27 PKPPRGELPLSGLAG
+27 LPG

-49 RAAVLQTGRTGVVHR
+49 KAVVLAIGRTGVVHR
-64 HVTIEEVG
+64 HVDAADVSAEIE
-72 PELDRFK
+72 RFK
-79 GGVAKASAE
+79 AGVAKAAAE
-88 LRELSNKARASA
+88 LRELSARARQTA
-100 TKIEL
+100 TKIEI

-110 YTLMVEDELLLAEV
+110 YTLMVEDELLLADV
-124 QKRIERELICAEWAL
+124 TRRIEAELVCAEWAL
-139 DQAVTEMAAQ
+139 DDSVTQMAAQ

-170 RIRLAIGGVS
+170 RIRQAISGGVAA
-180 GPVVPDTNEPRVLVA
+180 VVPETNEPRIIVA

-218 GTRTSHTAIV
+218 GTRSSHTSIV

-246 IGSGDSI
+246 IGSGDSL
-253 IVDGLRGQVLLHP
+253 IVDGLRGQLLLHP
-266 RPEAV
+266 RPETV
-271 VEYQERAARFR
+271 VEHQARATRFR
-282 ETARLRREARDRPIK
+282 DLARLRREARDRPSK

-309 IELPSEALGALSH
+309 IDLPSESLGALSH

-334 LYVDRSQPPTED
+334 LYMDRSEPPTED
-346 EQYETYRKVAEIM
+346 EQYDTYRRVAEIM

-371 GGDKFVSVFQVP
+371 GGDKFASVFQTP

-411 MVRATAHGKLRI
+411 MIRASAHGKLRI
-423 LLPMIASLGELFAVK
+423 MLPMIASLGELFAVK
-438 ELFEQAVKDVDARG
+438 ELYDQAVKDVDARG
-452 LPRAEHIPIGI
+452 LPRAEHIALGI
-463 MVEVPSAAVMASEF
+463 MVEVPSAAVLAHEF

-519 VRNVLDAGKARQ
+519 IQNVIAAGRGRE

-570 VLANVTLAQTEL
+570 VLANVTLEQTER
-582 AAADALAER
+582 AANDALAER

>member
-1 MSEGTPERPDG
+1 MTEGEGQKETR
-12 DKAERDKA
+12 AEL
-20 DALKGEA
+20 ALAG
-27 PKPPRGELPLSGLAG
+27 LPG

-49 RAAVLQTGRTGVVHR
+49 KAVVLALGRTGVVHR
-64 HVTIEEVG
+64 HVEAADVSAEIE
-72 PELDRFK
+72 RFN
-79 GGVAKASAE
+79 GGVARAAAE
-88 LRELSNKARASA
+88 LRELSNKARATA
-100 TKIEL
+100 TKIEI

-124 QKRIERELICAEWAL
+124 TKHIQNDLVCAEWAL
-139 DQAVTEMAAQ
+139 DIAVSEMAGQ
-149 LRRAGDAYLA
+149 LRRGGDAYLA

-170 RIRLAIGGVS
+170 RIRMAIGGTPS
-180 GPVVPDTNEPRVLVA
+180 AVVLETSEPRVIVA

-218 GTRTSHTAIV
+218 GTRTSHTSIV

-246 IGSGDSI
+246 IGNGDSI
-253 IVDGLRGQVLLHP
+253 IVDGLRGQLILHP
-266 RPEAV
+266 RSETV
-271 VEYQERAARFR
+271 SEYQTRAARFR
-282 ETARLRREARDRPIK
+282 DIQRLRREARDRPSK

-309 IELPSEALGALSH
+309 IDIPSEALGALAH

-334 LYVDRSQPPTED
+334 LYVDRNEPPTEE
-346 EQYETYRKVAEIM
+346 EQYDTYRRVAEIM

-371 GGDKFVSVFQVP
+371 GGDKFVSVFQMP

-423 LLPMIASLGELFAVK
+423 MLPMIASLGELSAVK
-438 ELFEQAVKDVDARG
+438 ELFDQAVKDVDSRGQAR
-452 LPRAEHIPIGI
+452 ADHISLGI
-463 MVEVPSAAVMASEF
+463 MVEVPSAAVMAHEF
-477 AEHAEF
+477 AEQAEF

-519 VRNVLDAGKARQ
+519 IQNVIAAGKAKN

-556 EMSMEAAAVPEVRE
+556 EMSMEAAAIPEVRE
-570 VLANVTLAQTEL
+570 VLANVTREQTER
-582 AAADALAER
+582 AASDALAER

-604 GRLLS
+604 GGLLS

>member
-1 MSEGTPERPDG
+1 MTEGEGQKETR
-12 DKAERDKA
+12 AEVA
-20 DALKGEA
+20 
-27 PKPPRGELPLSGLAG
+27 LSGLPG

-49 RAAVLQTGRTGVVHR
+49 KAAILNLGRTGVVHR
-64 HVTIEEVG
+64 HVVAAETPVEIE
-72 PELDRFK
+72 RFK
-79 GGVAKASAE
+79 GGVAKAAAE
-88 LRELSNKARASA
+88 LRELSAKAQKSA
-100 TKIEL
+100 TKIEI

-110 YTLMVEDELLLAEV
+110 YTLMVEDELLLADV
-124 QKRIERELICAEWAL
+124 VKRIEGELVCAEWAL
-139 DQAVTEMAAQ
+139 DMVVSEMAGR
-149 LRRAGDAYLA
+149 LRSAGDAYLA

-170 RIRLAIGGVS
+170 RIRQAIGGT
-180 GPVVPDTNEPRVLVA
+180 PAAVVVDSSEPRILVA

-218 GTRTSHTAIV
+218 GTRTSHTSIV

-241 GALSR
+241 GALAR
-246 IGSGDSI
+246 IGNGDSLV
-253 IVDGLRGQVLLHP
+253 VDGLRGQLLVHP
-266 RPEAV
+266 RPETTA
-271 VEYQERAARFR
+271 EYQTRAARFKDIQ
-282 ETARLRREARDRPIK
+282 RLRREARDRPSK

-309 IELPSEALGALSH
+309 IEIPSEALGALSH

-334 LYVDRSQPPTED
+334 LYVDRSEPPTEE
-346 EQYETYRKVAEIM
+346 EQYDTYRRVAEIM

-371 GGDKFVSVFQVP
+371 GGDKFVSVFQMP

-411 MVRATAHGKLRI
+411 MIRATAHGKLRI
-423 LLPMIASLGELFAVK
+423 MLPMIASLGELFAVK
-438 ELFEQAVKDVDARG
+438 ELYDQALADVDRRG
-452 LPRAEHIPIGI
+452 LARADHISLGI
-463 MVEVPSAAVMASEF
+463 MVEVPSAAVLAHEF

-519 VRNVLDAGKARQ
+519 IQNVIAAGKAKQ

-570 VLANVTLAQTEL
+570 VLANVTLEQVER

>member
-1 MSEGTPERPDG
+1 MTEGEGQKETR
-12 DKAERDKA
+12 AEVA
-20 DALKGEA
+20 
-27 PKPPRGELPLSGLAG
+27 LSGLPG

-49 RAAVLQTGRTGVVHR
+49 KAVALAIGRTGVVHR
-64 HVTIEEVG
+64 HVEADGVPAEIE
-72 PELDRFK
+72 RFK
-79 GGVAKASAE
+79 SGVAKAAAE
-88 LRELSNKARASA
+88 LRELSSRARQTA
-100 TKIEL
+100 TKIEI

-124 QKRIERELICAEWAL
+124 TRRIESELVCAEWAL
-139 DQAVTEMAAQ
+139 DDSVTQMAAQ
-149 LRRAGDAYLA
+149 LRRGGDAYLA

-170 RIRLAIGGVS
+170 RIRQAIGGAANA
-180 GPVVPDTNEPRVLVA
+180 VVPETSEPRIIVA

-218 GTRTSHTAIV
+218 GTRSSHTSIV

-246 IGSGDSI
+246 IGSGDSL

-266 RPEAV
+266 RAETVTA
-271 VEYQERAARFR
+271 YQARAARFR
-282 ETARLRREARDRPIK
+282 ELTRLRREARDRPSK

-309 IELPSEALGALSH
+309 IDLPSEALGALSH

-334 LYVDRSQPPTED
+334 LYMDRSDPPGEE
-346 EQYETYRKVAEIM
+346 EQYDTYRRVAEIM

-371 GGDKFVSVFQVP
+371 GGDKFASVFQMP

-423 LLPMIASLGELFAVK
+423 MLPMIASLGELFAVK
-438 ELFEQAVKDVDARG
+438 ELYDQAVRDVDRRG
-452 LPRAEHIPIGI
+452 LPRAEHIAIGI
-463 MVEVPSAAVMASEF
+463 MVEVPSAAVMAHEF

-519 VRNVLDAGKARQ
+519 IQNVIAAGKARE

-570 VLANVTLAQTEL
+570 VLANVTLEQTER

>member
-1 MSEGTPERPDG
+1 MSEGEGQKETR
-12 DKAERDKA
+12 AEVA
-20 DALKGEA
+20 
-27 PKPPRGELPLSGLAG
+27 LSGLPG

-49 RAAVLQTGRTGVVHR
+49 KAVVLAIGRTGVVHR
-64 HVTIEEVG
+64 HVQSTEVAEEIE
-72 PELDRFK
+72 RFK
-79 GGVAKASAE
+79 SGVAKAAAE
-88 LRELSNKARASA
+88 LRELSNRARATA
-100 TKIEL
+100 TKIEI

-124 QKRIERELICAEWAL
+124 TRRIEGELVCAEWAL
-139 DQAVTEMAAQ
+139 DLSVTDMAAQ
-149 LRRAGDAYLA
+149 LRRGGDAYLA

-170 RIRLAIGGVS
+170 RIRLAIS
-180 GPVVPDTNEPRVLVA
+180 GANTAVVPETAEPRVIVA

-206 TRDKVLALVTEV
+206 TREKVLALVTEV
-218 GTRTSHTAIV
+218 GTRSSHTSIV

-253 IVDGLRGQVLLHP
+253 IVDGLRGQLLLHP
-266 RPEAV
+266 RAETV
-271 VEYQERAARFR
+271 TEYQARAARFR
-282 ETARLRREARDRPIK
+282 DITRLRREARDRPSK

-309 IELPSEALGALSH
+309 IDLPSEALGALSH

-334 LYVDRSQPPTED
+334 LYMDRSEPPSEE
-346 EQYETYRKVAEIM
+346 EQYDTYRRVAEIM

-371 GGDKFVSVFQVP
+371 GGDKFATVFQMP

-423 LLPMIASLGELFAVK
+423 MLPMIASLGELFAVK
-438 ELFEQAVKDVDARG
+438 ELYDQAVKDVDARG
-452 LPRAEHIPIGI
+452 QPRAEHISIGI
-463 MVEVPSAAVMASEF
+463 MVEVPSAAVMAHEF

-519 VRNVLDAGKARQ
+519 IQNVIAAGKSRE

-570 VLANVTLAQTEL
+570 VLANVTLDQLER
-582 AAADALAER
+582 AADEALVER

>member
-1 MSEGTPERPDG
+1 MSE
-12 DKAERDKA
+12 AEGQKETRA
-20 DALKGEA
+20 EVA
-27 PKPPRGELPLSGLAG
+27 LSGLPG

-49 RAAVLQTGRTGVVHR
+49 KAAVLNLGRTGVVHR
-64 HVTIEEVG
+64 HVQAAEVTDEIE
-72 PELDRFK
+72 RFK
-79 GGVAKASAE
+79 GGVAKAAAE
-88 LRELSNKARASA
+88 LRELSAKAQKTA
-100 TKIEL
+100 TKIEI

-110 YTLMVEDELLLAEV
+110 YTLMVEDELLLAAV
-124 QKRIERELICAEWAL
+124 TQRIQTDLVCAEWAL
-139 DQAVTEMAAQ
+139 DLSVTEMAAR
-149 LRRAGDAYLA
+149 LRSGGDAYLA

-170 RIRLAIGGVS
+170 RIRQAIGGV
-180 GPVVPDTNEPRVLVA
+180 PATVVVDSSEPRILVA

-206 TRDKVLALVTEV
+206 MRDKVLALVTEV

-241 GALSR
+241 GALAR
-246 IGSGDSI
+246 IGNGDSL
-253 IVDGLRGQVLLHP
+253 IVDGLRGQLLLHP
-266 RPEAV
+266 RTETTA
-271 VEYQERAARFR
+271 EYQMRAARFR
-282 ETARLRREARDRPIK
+282 EIQRLRREARDRPSK

-334 LYVDRSQPPTED
+334 LYVDRTEPPSEE
-346 EQYETYRKVAEIM
+346 EQYDTYRRVAEIM

-371 GGDKFVSVFQVP
+371 GGDKFVSVFQMP

-411 MVRATAHGKLRI
+411 MIRATAHGKLRI
-423 LLPMIASLGELFAVK
+423 MLPMIASLGELFAVK
-438 ELFEQAVKDVDARG
+438 ELYEQALADVDRRG
-452 LPRAEHIPIGI
+452 LPRAEHISLGI
-463 MVEVPSAAVMASEF
+463 MVEVPSAAVLAHEF

-519 VRNVLDAGKARQ
+519 IQNVIAAGKAKN

-570 VLANVTLAQTEL
+570 VLANVTLEQVER
-582 AAADALAER
+582 AAADALVER

>member
-1 MSEGTPERPDG
+1 MSEGEG
-12 DKAERDKA
+12 QKAGRA
-20 DALKGEA
+20 
-27 PKPPRGELPLSGLAG
+27 ELALSGLPG

-49 RAAVLQTGRTGVVHR
+49 RAVVIDVGRTGVAHR
-64 HVTIEEVG
+64 HIAAGEVAT
-72 PELDRFK
+72 ELERFK
-79 GGVAKASAE
+79 SGVGTAAAE
-88 LRELSNKARASA
+88 LRELSAKAHQTAA
-100 TKIEL
+100 TKIEI

-124 QKRIERELICAEWAL
+124 QKRIESELVCAEWAL
-139 DQAVTEMAAQ
+139 DLAVNEMASQ

-170 RIRLAIGGVS
+170 RIRQAIS
-180 GPVVPDTNEPRVLVA
+180 GTPSTVVLDSEEPRIIVA
-195 HDLSPAETVGL
+195 RDLSPAETVGL

-246 IGSGDSI
+246 IGSGDSL
-253 IVDGLRGQVLLHP
+253 IVDGSRGQLLLHP
-266 RPEAV
+266 RVETV
-271 VEYQERAARFR
+271 GEYQERAARFR

-297 LGSGELIELRAN
+297 LESGELIELRAN
-309 IELPSEALGALSH
+309 IELPSEAVGALAH
-322 GARGIGLYRTEF
+322 GARGVGLYRTEF
-334 LYVDRSQPPTED
+334 LYVDRSEPPSED

-371 GGDKFVSVFQVP
+371 GGDKFVSVFQMP

-423 LLPMIASLGELFAVK
+423 MLPMIASLGELSAVR
-438 ELFEQAVKDVDARG
+438 ELFDQAIRDVDARG
-452 LPRAEHIPIGI
+452 LPRAEHVALGI
-463 MVEVPSAAVMASEF
+463 MVEVPSAALMAHEF

-495 LAVDRSTPE
+495 LAVDRGAPE

-519 VRNVLDAGKARQ
+519 IRIVIEAGKAKG

-542 DPMAA
+542 DPLAA

-556 EMSMEAAAVPEVRE
+556 EMSMEAAAVPEIRE
-570 VLANVTLAQTEL
+570 VLANVTLAQT
-582 AAADALAER
+582 AAAATDALAEL

-609 EG
+609 DG

>member
-1 MSEGTPERPDG
+1 MSEGEGQKETR
-12 DKAERDKA
+12 AEVA
-20 DALKGEA
+20 
-27 PKPPRGELPLSGLAG
+27 LSGLPG

-49 RAAVLQTGRTGVVHR
+49 RAAVLAIGRTGVVHR
-64 HVTIEEVG
+64 HVQSTDVVEEIE
-72 PELDRFK
+72 RFK
-79 GGVAKASAE
+79 SGVAKAAAE
-88 LRELSNKARASA
+88 LRELSNRARPTA
-100 TKIEL
+100 TKIEI

-124 QKRIERELICAEWAL
+124 TRRIETDLVCAEWAL
-139 DQAVTEMAAQ
+139 DLSVTDMAAQ
-149 LRRAGDAYLA
+149 LRRGGDAYLA

-170 RIRLAIGGVS
+170 RIRLAIS
-180 GPVVPDTNEPRVLVA
+180 GTTTAVVPETAEPRVIVA

-206 TRDKVLALVTEV
+206 TREKVLALVTEV
-218 GTRTSHTAIV
+218 GTRSSHTSIV

-253 IVDGLRGQVLLHP
+253 IVDGLRGQLLLHP
-266 RPEAV
+266 RVETV
-271 VEYQERAARFR
+271 TEYQARAARFR
-282 ETARLRREARDRPIK
+282 DLTRLRREARDRPSK

-309 IELPSEALGALSH
+309 IDLPSEALGALSH

-334 LYVDRSQPPTED
+334 LYMDRSEPPSEE
-346 EQYETYRKVAEIM
+346 EQYDTYRRVAEIM

-371 GGDKFVSVFQVP
+371 GGDKFATVFQMP

-423 LLPMIASLGELFAVK
+423 MLPMIASLGELFAVK
-438 ELFEQAVKDVDARG
+438 ELYDQAVKDVDARG
-452 LPRAEHIPIGI
+452 QPRAEHISIGI
-463 MVEVPSAAVMASEF
+463 MVEVPSAAVMAHEF

-519 VRNVLDAGKARQ
+519 IQNVIAAGKAHE
-531 RPVLLCGAMAS
+531 RPVLVCGAMAS

-570 VLANVTLAQTEL
+570 VLANVTLDQLER
-582 AAADALAER
+582 AAKDALVER

>member
-1 MSEGTPERPDG
+1 MSEGEGQGTTKR
-12 DKAERDKA
+12 AEVA
-20 DALKGEA
+20 
-27 PKPPRGELPLSGLAG
+27 LSGLAG

-49 RAAVLQTGRTGVVHR
+49 KAMVLDVGRTGVAHR
-64 HVTIEEVG
+64 HVTPDEVQQ
-72 PELDRFK
+72 ELERFQS
-79 GGVAKASAE
+79 GVDQAAAE
-88 LRELSNKARASA
+88 LRELSRRARETA
-100 TKIEL
+100 TKIEI

-110 YTLMVEDELLLAEV
+110 YTLMVEDELLKEEV
-124 QKRIERELICAEWAL
+124 KKRIESELVCAEWAL
-139 DQAVTEMAAQ
+139 ELAVSAMAAQ
-149 LRRAGDAYLA
+149 LRRSGDAYLG

-170 RIRLAIGGVS
+170 RIQKAIS
-180 GPVVPDTNEPRVLVA
+180 GAPQQVQLDDSEPRVLVA

-206 TRDKVLALVTEV
+206 TPGKVLALVTEV

-228 ARALEIPAVVGVA
+228 ARALEIPAVVGVT

-253 IVDGLRGQVLLHP
+253 IVDGLRGQLLLHP
-266 RPEAV
+266 RPETTG
-271 VEYQERAARFR
+271 EYQERAARFR
-282 ETARLRREARDRPIK
+282 ETARLRRDARDRPIT

-322 GARGIGLYRTEF
+322 GARGVGLYRTEF
-334 LYVDRSQPPTED
+334 LYVDRSEPPSED

-371 GGDKFVSVFQVP
+371 GGDKFVSVFEMP

-411 MVRATAHGKLRI
+411 MIRATAHGKLRI
-423 LLPMIASLGELFAVK
+423 MLPMIASLGELFAVR
-438 ELFEQAVKDVDARG
+438 ELFDQALADVDRRG
-452 LPRAEHIPIGI
+452 LPRADHISLGI
-463 MVEVPSAAVMASEF
+463 MVEVPSAAVLAHEF

-519 VRNVLDAGKARQ
+519 IRGVIEAGKARQ

-542 DPMAA
+542 DPLAA

-570 VLANVTLAQTEL
+570 VLASVSLAQTER
-582 AAADALAER
+582 AAADAMAEL

-604 GRLLS
+604 GRVLADS
-609 EG
+609 

>member
-1 MSEGTPERPDG
+1 MNEGEGQKETR
-12 DKAERDKA
+12 AEVA
-20 DALKGEA
+20 
-27 PKPPRGELPLSGLAG
+27 LSGLPG

-49 RAAVLQTGRTGVVHR
+49 KAVALAIGRTGVVHR
-64 HVTIEEVG
+64 HIEADGVADEI
-72 PELDRFK
+72 ERFK
-79 GGVAKASAE
+79 AGVAKAAAE
-88 LRELSNKARASA
+88 LRELSSRARQTA
-100 TKIEL
+100 TKIEI

-124 QKRIERELICAEWAL
+124 TRRIQSELVCAEWAL
-139 DQAVTEMAAQ
+139 DDSVTQMAAQ

-170 RIRLAIGGVS
+170 RIRQSIGG
-180 GPVVPDTNEPRVLVA
+180 GNNAVVPETSEPRIIVA

-218 GTRTSHTAIV
+218 GTRSSHTSIV

-246 IGSGDSI
+246 IGSGDSL
-253 IVDGLRGQVLLHP
+253 IVDGLRGQLLLHP
-266 RPEAV
+266 RAETV
-271 VEYQERAARFR
+271 TEYQARAARFR
-282 ETARLRREARDRPIK
+282 ELTRLRREARDRPSK

-309 IELPSEALGALSH
+309 IDLPSEALGALSH

-334 LYVDRSQPPTED
+334 LYMDRSEPPSED
-346 EQYETYRKVAEIM
+346 EQYDTYRRVAEIM

-371 GGDKFVSVFQVP
+371 GGDKFASVFRMP

-423 LLPMIASLGELFAVK
+423 MLPMIASLGELFAVK
-438 ELFEQAVKDVDARG
+438 ELYDQAVRDVDSRG
-452 LPRAEHIPIGI
+452 QPRAEHIAIGI
-463 MVEVPSAAVMASEF
+463 MVEVPSAAVLAHEF

-519 VRNVLDAGKARQ
+519 IQNVIAAGKARQ

-570 VLANVTLAQTEL
+570 VLANVTLEQTER
-582 AAADALAER
+582 AAGDALAER

>member
-1 MSEGTPERPDG
+1 MSEGAG
-12 DKAERDKA
+12 QKAARA
-20 DALKGEA
+20 
-27 PKPPRGELPLSGLAG
+27 ELALSGLPG
-42 SPGVALG
+42 SPGVTLG
-49 RAAVLQTGRTGVVHR
+49 RAMVVDTRRHGVQHR
-64 HVTIEEVG
+64 HVQATEVAAEFG
-72 PELDRFK
+72 RFQA
-79 GGVAKASAE
+79 GVARAAAE
-88 LRELSNKARASA
+88 LRELSRKAHETA
-100 TKIEL
+100 TKIEI

-110 YTLMVEDELLLAEV
+110 YTLMVEDELLSAEV
-124 QKRIERELICAEWAL
+124 RKRIEGELVCAEWAL
-139 DQAVTEMAAQ
+139 DLSVTDMAAQ
-149 LRRAGDAYLA
+149 LKRSDDAYLA

-170 RIRLAIGGVS
+170 RIQKAIGG
-180 GPVVPDTNEPRVLVA
+180 GPQSVVPEPSEPRVLVA

-206 TRDKVLALVTEV
+206 TREKVLALVTEV
-218 GTRTSHTAIV
+218 GTRTSHTALV

-241 GALSR
+241 GALAR

-266 RPEAV
+266 RPETV
-271 VEYQERAARFR
+271 SEYEGRAARFR
-282 ETARLRREARDRPIK
+282 ETARLRREARDRPIT

-309 IELPSEALGALSH
+309 IELPSEAVAALSH
-322 GARGIGLYRTEF
+322 GARGVGLYRTEF
-334 LYVDRSQPPTED
+334 LYVDRSEPPSEE
-346 EQYETYRKVAEIM
+346 EQYKTYRKVAQIM

-371 GGDKFVSVFQVP
+371 GGDKFVSVFQMP

-398 LARPEIFM
+398 LARPEIFK

-411 MVRATAHGKLRI
+411 MIRATAHGKLRI
-423 LLPMIASLGELFAVK
+423 MLPMIASLGELFAVK
-438 ELFEQAVKDVDARG
+438 ELYDQALADVDRRR
-452 LPRAEHIPIGI
+452 LPRAEHISLGI
-463 MVEVPSAAVMASEF
+463 MVEVPSAAIMAHEF

-519 VRNVLDAGKARQ
+519 IRTVIEAGKARA

-542 DPMAA
+542 DPLAA

-570 VLANVTLAQTEL
+570 VLAKVTLEQTER
-582 AAADALAER
+582 AAADAMVER

-604 GRLLS
+604 GKLLADS
-609 EG
+609 

>member
-1 MSEGTPERPDG
+1 
-12 DKAERDKA
+12 
-20 DALKGEA
+20 
-27 PKPPRGELPLSGLAG
+27 
-42 SPGVALG
+42 
-49 RAAVLQTGRTGVVHR
+49 
-64 HVTIEEVG
+64 
-72 PELDRFK
+72 
-79 GGVAKASAE
+79 
-88 LRELSNKARASA
+88 
-100 TKIEL
+100 
-105 SVLEA
+105 
-110 YTLMVEDELLLAEV
+110 
-124 QKRIERELICAEWAL
+124 
-139 DQAVTEMAAQ
+139 MAAQ
-149 LRRAGDAYLA
+149 LRHGGDAYLA

-170 RIRLAIGGVS
+170 RIRQAISGGNS
-180 GPVVPDTNEPRVLVA
+180 AVVPETSEPRIIVA

-218 GTRTSHTAIV
+218 GTRSSHTSIV

-246 IGSGDSI
+246 IGSGDSL
-253 IVDGLRGQVLLHP
+253 IVDGLRGQLLLHP
-266 RPEAV
+266 RAETV
-271 VEYQERAARFR
+271 TEYQARAARFR
-282 ETARLRREARDRPIK
+282 ELTRLRREARDRPSK

-309 IELPSEALGALSH
+309 IDLPSEALGALSH

-334 LYVDRSQPPTED
+334 LYMDRSEPPSED
-346 EQYETYRKVAEIM
+346 EQYDTYRRVAEIM

-371 GGDKFVSVFQVP
+371 GGDKFASVFRMP

-423 LLPMIASLGELFAVK
+423 MLPMIASLGELFAVK
-438 ELFEQAVKDVDARG
+438 ELYDQAVRDVDSRG
-452 LPRAEHIPIGI
+452 LPRAEHIAIGI
-463 MVEVPSAAVMASEF
+463 MVEVPSAAVLAHEF

-519 VRNVLDAGKARQ
+519 IQNVIAAGKARE

-570 VLANVTLAQTEL
+570 VLANVTLEQTER
-582 AAADALAER
+582 AARDALAER